1 MKMPVATLLFA
12 AMLASPLSAAD
23 AVQTDVPKTK
33 RSAAEAWSADGL
45 QKVSVKGLD
54 VVYSRPGSS
63 LAGYDKVLL
72 RPISVTFRRGW
83 EKTPL
88 AGSHMRIRPEEAQ
101 KIKDRLSTMV
111 SEEVSKQLALGGYT
125 ISPAAG
131 EDVLDVTMSITDL
144 YITAPDVLSTT
155 GARIY
160 AVSAGEMT
168 LIAELRDSSSGETV
182 MRIYDHAE
190 ARESSRP
197 IRMSGL
203 ENEAEARAAAKAWAI
218 ALRKQL
224 DLANGRNTGGK

>member
-1 MKMPVATLLFA
+1 MKMPVVTLLLT
-12 AMLASPLSAAD
+12 AMLAGPLSAAD
-23 AVQTDVPKTK
+23 PVQTDVPKTK

-72 RPISVTFRRGW
+72 RPVSVTFRRGW

-88 AGSHMRIRPEEAQ
+88 AGTHMRIRPEEAQ
-101 KIKDRLSTMV
+101 KIKDSLSTLV
-111 SEEVSKQLALGGYT
+111 SEEVSKQLALGGYK

-155 GARIY
+155 GVRIY

-168 LIAELRDSSSGETV
+168 LVAELRDSSSGETV

-203 ENEAEARAAAKAWAI
+203 ENEAEGRAAAKAWAI

-224 DLANGRNTGGK
+224 DLANGRNTDAK